1 MLRFLRRTFSRRGRR
16 PKPQDRK
23 NKNPHPRA
31 AAAQHIPAPPKC
43 RDFINCHVM
52 LLDGSDLSV
61 DVPKSEKG
69 EYLFRKV
76 VMSLDL
82 VEEDYFGLQFMD
94 KNQVPHWLDK
104 TKKLK
109 KQIQI
114 YPPTFHFR
122 VKFYTSEPN
131 NLVEELT
138 RYQFFLQL
146 KQDILSDKLPCPQE
160 KAVTLAALAL
170 QSELGSYEED
180 VHNVYFISE
189 FRFVP
194 TQSEDFE
201 LQVLEEYKNLQ
212 AGMTPAEAEKLYLE
226 EAMYLEQYGV
236 DMHSVKSKQDGQ
248 DYRLG
253 LTPSGVLVLEGENR
267 IGLFFWPNI
276 KKLDFKEKRLI
287 LVVTSNDDEDGS
299 EQEHK
304 FVFLLENTKACKH
317 LWKCAVEHHTFFR
330 LQNPVPLKGQ
340 KQQFI
345 RVGSRFR
352 PSFRTEIQLQ
362 RGAKERRSVPFER
375 KPSRRYS
382 RRSTFRQSQARIQ
395 VSGGGGDD
403 HFRRFVPGEGP
414 AAPPPNVQY
423 NPIGG
428 MRHRRPK
435 REESGSTV
443 GSRDRSDSPRAWDGD
458 PNSNKR
464 PVLFMAKL

>member
-1 MLRFLRRTFSRRGRR
+1 MLRFLRRTFSKRGRR
-16 PKPQDRK
+16 DNKRPRNKDAPPKRTAQ
-23 NKNPHPRA
+23 
-31 AAAQHIPAPPKC
+31 QHIPAPPKC
-43 RDFINCHVM
+43 RDFISCHVM
-52 LLDGSDLSV
+52 LLDGSDISV
-61 DVPKSEKG
+61 DVPRSEKG

-114 YPPTFHFR
+114 HPPTFHFR

-146 KQDILSDKLPCPQE
+146 KQDILGDKLPCPFE
-160 KAVTLAALAL
+160 KAVKLAALAL
-170 QSELGSYEED
+170 QSELGSFEED
-180 VHNVYFISE
+180 VHNLYFISE
-189 FRFVP
+189 FRFIP
-194 TQSEDFE
+194 EQQEDFE
-201 LQVLEEYKNLQ
+201 VAVVAEYKSLKL
-212 AGMTPAEAEKLYLE
+212 GMTPAEAEQGYLE
-226 EAMYLEQYGV
+226 EAMYLPQYGV
-236 DMHSVKSKQDGQ
+236 DMHSVKSKQDGN

-253 LTPSGVLVLEGENR
+253 LTPSGILVLEGDEK
-267 IGLFFWPNI
+267 IGLFFWPNV
-276 KKLDFKEKRLI
+276 KRLDFKEKRLI
-287 LVVTSNDDEDGS
+287 LVVTSIDEEQGT

-304 FVFLLENTKACKH
+304 FVFILDNTKACKH

-330 LQNPVPLKGQ
+330 LQNPVPMKGQ

-382 RRSTFRQSQARIQ
+382 RRSTFRQSQAKMQ
-395 VSGGGGDD
+395 VSGGGQDD
-403 HFRRFVPGEGP
+403 HFRRFVPAEGP
-414 AAPPPNVQY
+414 SAPPPNVQY

-428 MRHRRPK
+428 LNYRRPH

-443 GSRDRSDSPRAWDGD
+443 GSRGRSDSPRGWDD
-458 PNSNKR
+458 QNSNKR

>member
-1 MLRFLRRTFSRRGRR
+1 MLRFLRRTFSRRDRR
-16 PKPQDRK
+16 DRK
-23 NKNPHPRA
+23 SRKKPDRPFPQ
-31 AAAQHIPAPPKC
+31 AAQHIPAPAKC
-43 RDFINCHVM
+43 REYISCHVM
-52 LLDGSDLSV
+52 LLDGSDVSV
-61 DVPKSEKG
+61 DVPKQEKG

-146 KQDILSDKLPCPQE
+146 KQDILSDKLPCPVE
-160 KAVTLAALAL
+160 KAVKLAALAL
-170 QSELGSYEED
+170 QSELGAFEED
-180 VHNVYFISE
+180 VHNLYFISE
-189 FRFVP
+189 FRFTP
-194 TQSEDFE
+194 DQTEDFE
-201 LQVLEEYKNLQ
+201 SAVLEEYRSVK
-212 AGMTPAEAEKLYLE
+212 AGLTPAEAEQRYLE
-226 EAMYLEQYGV
+226 EAMYLEHYGV
-236 DMHSVKSKQDGQ
+236 DMHSVRSKKDGN

-253 LTPSGVLVLEGENR
+253 LTPSGILVLESDEK

-287 LVVTSNDDEDGS
+287 LVVTAQDEENGT

-304 FVFLLENTKACKH
+304 FVFILDNTKACKH

-330 LQNPVPLKGQ
+330 LQNPVPMKGQ

-382 RRSTFRQSQARIQ
+382 RRSTFRQSQARMQ
-395 VSGGGGDD
+395 VSGGGTDD
-403 HFRRFVPGEGP
+403 HFRRFVPAEGP
-414 AAPPPNVQY
+414 SAPPPNVQY

-428 MRHRRPK
+428 LNYRRPH

-443 GSRDRSDSPRAWDGD
+443 GSRGRSDSPRGWDGD